1 MKGKGDD
8 MALEEL
14 RCRNCQAPLN
24 PITYKCEYCGSQ
36 YEKKIEHGVTHYIQ
50 TCPAKVQTIRSQ
62 VSVPDEV
69 MCRMS
74 EEDIARYTMNEMVHH
89 LAEALAPYTKIE
101 TEKDYMLCRQIIRGT
116 IRVVEP
122 DFRF

>member
-1 MKGKGDD
+1 

-14 RCRNCQAPLN
+14 KCRNCQAPLN

-36 YEKKIEHGVTHYIQ
+36 YEKKIEYGVTHYIQ
-50 TCPAKVQTIRSQ
+50 KCPAQVQTIGSQ
-62 VSVPDEV
+62 VCISDEV
-69 MCRMS
+69 MVRMP
-74 EEDIARYTMNEMVHH
+74 EEDIARYAMNDIVHD
-89 LAEALAPYTKIE
+89 LAKALAPYIKLE
-101 TEKDYMLCRQIIRGT
+101 TMWDAYEPRQIIRGT